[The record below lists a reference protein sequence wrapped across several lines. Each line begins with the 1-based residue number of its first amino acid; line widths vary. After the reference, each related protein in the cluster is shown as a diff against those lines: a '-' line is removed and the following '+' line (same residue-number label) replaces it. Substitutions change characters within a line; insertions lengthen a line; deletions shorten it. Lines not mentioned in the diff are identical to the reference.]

1 MLALESL
8 GRQSGTERPQVKFAR
23 NPNYGDDVRWLMKI
37 SRQLGKDRK
46 YPHCFDKFFKLIFF
60 FISGINALQEFMN
73 RVAAT
78 VTSPFLLQVYIFEQ
92 FLHKNQHIQ
101 RKLLNF
107 EIW

>member
-46 YPHCFDKFFKLIFF
+46 YPHCFDKFFKLF
-60 FISGINALQEFMN
+60 FISDINALQEFMN

-78 VTSPFLLQVYIFEQ
+78 VTSPFLLQVC
-92 FLHKNQHIQ
+92 
-101 RKLLNF
+101 NF
-107 EIW
+107 

>member
-37 SRQLGKDRK
+37 SRQLGKYRK
-46 YPHCFDKFFKLIFF
+46 YLHCFNKFFKLFLFF
-60 FISGINALQEFMN
+60 SGINALQEFMN

-78 VTSPFLLQVYIFEQ
+78 VTSPFLLQVYIF
-92 FLHKNQHIQ
+92 
-101 RKLLNF
+101 LNNF
-107 EIW
+107 CMKFNISKGNY

>member
-46 YPHCFDKFFKLIFF
+46 YPHCFDKFSKLSFF
-60 FISGINALQEFMN
+60 YFRHQRSSGIYEQSSSHCHI
-73 RVAAT
+73 T
-78 VTSPFLLQVYIFEQ
+78 LLTTGIYF
-92 FLHKNQHIQ
+92 
-101 RKLLNF
+101 
-107 EIW
+107 

>member
-46 YPHCFDKFFKLIFF
+46 YVHWFDKFLKLFF
-60 FISGINALQEFMN
+60 VYFRHQCSSGIYEQSSSH
-73 RVAAT
+73 RHIT
-78 VTSPFLLQVYIFEQ
+78 FLTTGMHF
-92 FLHKNQHIQ
+92 
-101 RKLLNF
+101 
-107 EIW
+107 

>member
-37 SRQLGKDRK
+37 SRQLGKYRK
-46 YPHCFDKFFKLIFF
+46 YLHCFNKFFKLFLFF
-60 FISGINALQEFMN
+60 SGINALQEFMN

-78 VTSPFLLQVYIFEQ
+78 VTSPFLLQVC
-92 FLHKNQHIQ
+92 
-101 RKLLNF
+101 NF
-107 EIW
+107 